1 MEPTLLEETLN
12 LVRTLD
18 ATDDPVEAALLEA
31 RIAER
36 SDDLGDLSG
45 FVVATIDDGE
55 WLACCLDEEQ
65 ARALQT
71 ALLTTEGGFVTVV
84 LPALASIEDFVHPET
99 PVSAL
104 TAILVKET

>member
-1 MEPTLLEETLN
+1 MSEASLIEETLR
-12 LVRTLD
+12 LVKQLD

-45 FVVATIDDGE
+45 FVVATLDGE

-65 ARALQT
+65 ARALQM
-71 ALLTTEGGFVTVV
+71 ALLTTESGFVTVV

-99 PVSAL
+99 PVSVL